1 MREEDKC
8 GQIKEAHLA
17 EAFVILTA
25 QFFSVLRTTVFRIM
39 IACIEHG
46 KASLM
51 KNNTTQNYCSK
62 VTTNLNIYLACPNST
77 KSDQRELHKANI
89 HERAKTAKTL
99 ITDTNQPRL
108 TSTSAL
114 AR

>member
-1 MREEDKC
+1 MHVLYTHILHSLSCVQQCLVQVFCDLSLSYFQK

-51 KNNTTQNYCSK
+51 KNNSGQKN
-62 VTTNLNIYLACPNST
+62 
-77 KSDQRELHKANI
+77 
-89 HERAKTAKTL
+89 
-99 ITDTNQPRL
+99 
-108 TSTSAL
+108 
-114 AR
+114 